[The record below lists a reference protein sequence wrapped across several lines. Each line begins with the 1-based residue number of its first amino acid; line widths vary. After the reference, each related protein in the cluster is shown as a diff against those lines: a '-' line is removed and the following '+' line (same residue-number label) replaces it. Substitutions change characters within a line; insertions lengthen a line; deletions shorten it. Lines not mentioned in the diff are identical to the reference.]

1 MTKTIFGVMPTGE
14 AVEKVV
20 LKGGGLTASIITFGA
35 VLQDLRLDRHD
46 APLVLGFEDF
56 SGYLDHSPYFGATP
70 GRCANRIG
78 DGRFTLDGVDYQLE
92 LNEKGVSHLHGGSDG
107 MGRQNWTILEHGTD
121 YVVMEAT
128 DPDGRAGYPGTT
140 RTRATF
146 ALKDG
151 GTFSA
156 LYETVTDK
164 PTIANV
170 CHHAYFNLDGRAD
183 ILGHDL
189 MIAADHYTPVDS
201 TFITTGEIAKVEGTA
216 LDFRTPRAIGDRV
229 DSFGDYEGAGYDH
242 NLVLNKTPSDVAGLH
257 KAATVKDPK
266 SGRVLTVLTDQPGVQ
281 FYGGNFLKGQTGKG
295 GKTYAN
301 RSGFCLE
308 TQHYPD
314 SPNKPAF
321 PSVVL
326 RPGETYTHTCVYA
339 FSAE

>member
-35 VLQDLRLDRHD
+35 VLQDLRLDGHD
-46 APLVLGFEDF
+46 APVVLGFEDL

-121 YVVMEAT
+121 YVVMEVT

-151 GTFSA
+151 GSFSA

-170 CHHAYFNLDGRAD
+170 CHHAYFNLDGRPD

-189 MIAADHYTPVDS
+189 MIAADHYTPVDERL
-201 TFITTGEIAKVEGTA
+201 IPTGEIRPVENTA
-216 LDFRTPRAIGDRV
+216 FDFREMRPIRLEV
-229 DSFGDYEGAGYDH
+229 DGEQLGYDH
-242 NLVLNKTPSDVAGLH
+242 NFCFSSSRVAKRSVALARRRRSPACSSMPAARSLRPFPASKAAATAPLPASAWKPRSGRTPSTIRTSRTRFCARA
-257 KAATVKDPK
+257 KCCAKK
-266 SGRVLTVLTDQPGVQ
+266 LT
-281 FYGGNFLKGQTGKG
+281 
-295 GKTYAN
+295 
-301 RSGFCLE
+301 
-308 TQHYPD
+308 
-314 SPNKPAF
+314 
-321 PSVVL
+321 
-326 RPGETYTHTCVYA
+326 TC
-339 FSAE
+339 FRRRER